1 MRIRRV
7 RSKLKKAAAIDKHAG
22 LKIFQPETTSFSS
35 EHLYQMLYKHSM
47 LYIKPEGGTGGA
59 GIIRVGLTNHSTSY
73 LLQKDTFSERWDQ
86 FDQLYARLS
95 HFIGS
100 KKYLIQ
106 QGIHLLTNNK
116 RPLDLRIMVQR
127 NKGDAWEMTGMLARV
142 AAPRKVVTNY
152 HRGGTLHQVDS
163 VLRQYADSNRLQE
176 LKKQLEQIALLTAK
190 HLNKHFPTLIELG
203 IDIGLDKQLKP
214 WILEVNTQPDKNI
227 FRFHTNKKLYSKMMG
242 YVRYQILKRTLKKTQ
257 ANPAPQLLSKTKP
270 KPFAAKEAAR
280 VRPALSPAPPVP
292 IPLLISK
299 D

>member
-7 RSKLKKAAAIDKHAG
+7 RSKLKKSAAIDKHAG
-22 LKIFQPETTSFSS
+22 LKVFQPETTSFSP
-35 EHLYQMLYKHSM
+35 ENLYQMLYKHTM

-59 GIIRVGLTNHSTSY
+59 GIIRVGLINHSASY

-86 FDQLYARLS
+86 FDQLYGRLT
-95 HFIGS
+95 HFIGK

-106 QGIHLLTNNK
+106 QGIHLLTHNK

-163 VLRQYADSNRLQE
+163 VLKQYADPNRLQE
-176 LKKQLEQIALLTAK
+176 LKKQLEQNALLTAK

-227 FRFHTNKKLYSKMMG
+227 FRFHANKKLYSKMMS
-242 YVRYQILKRTLKKTQ
+242 YVRYQVLKRTIKKSQ
-257 ANPAPQLLSKTKP
+257 FNPVPQPLSKAKLNPT
-270 KPFAAKEAAR
+270 AAKNVAR
-280 VRPALSPAPPVP
+280 ARPALSPAPPVP
-292 IPLLISK
+292 TPLLIRK